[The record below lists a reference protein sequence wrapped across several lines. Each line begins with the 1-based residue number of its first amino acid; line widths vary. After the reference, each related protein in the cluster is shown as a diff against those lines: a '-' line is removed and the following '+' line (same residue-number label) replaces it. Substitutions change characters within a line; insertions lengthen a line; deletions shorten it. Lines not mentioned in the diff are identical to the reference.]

1 MDSVRHPDWRP
12 ACHGRQPKLS
22 RMQRAL
28 RQFTMISILL
38 GVSLA
43 VAADSRMN
51 RSAQAL
57 AKHLAPTPP
66 AAKVNPGDLDKLRQR
81 MIVLIDALE
90 ASSRSNGPGPES
102 LIAKAYEFR
111 DDVPGVERL
120 LTQNAV
126 LNAWREASGRGLFNE
141 VGKFTGDI
149 TKGRGMGGTCVFEL
163 VVPADVYPPAS
174 NQIANLRLVPAE
186 TKRAADAPLTPR
198 EKSIH
203 GELVE
208 MVAEKGRSAGLAR
221 FENPPSTDQ
230 LGRTEQESLELWTK
244 AMEEAGDAGKQKPN
258 LRLQGKLSGT
268 PSHMTAQ
275 RWRAVVEVLNNSSH
289 PTEVTVDIYLIG
301 YTWKNRDYY
310 LMARSTQVLKL
321 RASETKSLEV
331 FTRAEG
337 SYKNKADDH
346 EKLSKAERQESSVR
360 YRGYVV
366 IARHDKDV
374 VAFIGSDQRMA
385 EFGNPEAERSPLDG
399 LPVF

>member
-1 MDSVRHPDWRP
+1 
-12 ACHGRQPKLS
+12 
-22 RMQRAL
+22 
-28 RQFTMISILL
+28 MISFLR
-38 GVSLA
+38 GVSLVA
-43 VAADSRMN
+43 AADSRMN
-51 RSAQAL
+51 RSAQDL

-66 AAKVNPGDLDKLRQR
+66 AAKVNPGDLDRLRQR

-90 ASSRSNGPGPES
+90 DSSRSNGPGPES

-111 DDVPGVERL
+111 DDVPSVERL

-198 EKSIH
+198 EKSFH
-203 GELVE
+203 GELVD
-208 MVAEKGRSAGLAR
+208 MVAEKARSAGLAR
-221 FENPPSTDQ
+221 FENLPSTDQ
-230 LGRTEQESLELWTK
+230 LGRTEQESLDLWKK

-258 LRLQGKLSGT
+258 LRLQGKLNGT

-275 RWRAVVEVLNNSSH
+275 RWRAVTEVINNSSH

-301 YTWKNRDYY
+301 YTWKKRDYY

-331 FTRAEG
+331 FTREEG
-337 SYKNKADDH
+337 SYKTKADDH
-346 EKLSKAERQESSVR
+346 DELSKAERQESSVR

-399 LPVF
+399 LPAF

>member
-1 MDSVRHPDWRP
+1 LLLANSFKMKKAIRR
-12 ACHGRQPKLS
+12 
-22 RMQRAL
+22 
-28 RQFTMISILL
+28 FTTISILL
-38 GVSLA
+38 GVSMA
-43 VAADSRMN
+43 AGADSRMN
-51 RSAQAL
+51 RSAQDL
-57 AKHLAPTPP
+57 ARHLAPTPP

-81 MIVLIDALE
+81 MIALIDALE

-102 LIAKAYEFR
+102 LIAKAYDFR

-120 LTQNAV
+120 MTQNAV
-126 LNAWREASGRGLFNE
+126 LNAWREANARGLFNE
-141 VGKFTGDI
+141 VGKFTGDV
-149 TKGRGMGGTCVFEL
+149 TKGRWMGGTCVFEL

-186 TKRAADAPLTPR
+186 TKRTADAALTPR
-198 EKSIH
+198 EKSFH

-208 MVAEKGRSAGLAR
+208 MVAEKRRSAGLAR
-221 FENPPSTDQ
+221 FENPPATDQ
-230 LGRTEQESLELWTK
+230 LGRTDQESLELWKK
-244 AMEEAGDAGKQKPN
+244 AMDEAGEAGKQKPN

-289 PTEVTVDIYLIG
+289 PTEITVDIYLIG
-301 YTWKNRDYY
+301 HTWKNRDYY
-310 LMARSTQVLKL
+310 LMARSTEVLKL

-346 EKLSKAERQESSVR
+346 EKLSKAERQKSSVR

-366 IARHDKDV
+366 VARHDKEV

-385 EFGNPEAERSPLDG
+385 EFGNPAAEHSPLEG
-399 LPVF
+399 LPAF